1 MMCEKMLEPS
11 SVTFLYSFTQLGT
24 PWSKIIKWNMRQL
37 LAESISQA
45 WWNVKPFSIPPF
57 TISLS
62 RDSKERDKRSGG
74 EKLLVYKKTDNHPFW
89 MNINC
94 ASSFLNNRLGC
105 VFLFLRKKIYTLN
118 PHNNDDAHRIFFSF
132 LNKVNAYEWKGENR
146 SQLVSR
152 HSISKTFNVTQ
163 ARCF

>member
-1 MMCEKMLEPS
+1 MLITSDRIPCLSPCVQMMCEKMLEPS
-11 SVTFLYSFTQLGT
+11 SVTFLYSFTELGT

-62 RDSKERDKRSGG
+62 RDSTERDKRSGG

-105 VFLFLRKKIYTLN
+105 VFLFLRKKYTHWIRTTTTT
-118 PHNNDDAHRIFFSF
+118 PIEFFS
-132 LNKVNAYEWKGENR
+132 A
-146 SQLVSR
+146 S
-152 HSISKTFNVTQ
+152 
-163 ARCF
+163 